1 MESKTYVFGNEGSTS
16 NNGMLGL
23 LAPLLQKQGVDPNVL
38 LAMKGNNGFGGE
50 GGWFM
55 WVIFLFFLMGW
66 GGNGWGGHGI
76 RSASSQVNSK
86 FFQIPPIRCMYS
98 LATSTSKHHLW
109 LMMLL
114 LGTCTSLGRFIL
126 SDTKPWNR
134 AIWGARWDSNPRHR
148 RLINLRT
155 LPTEL
160 LALGKNLKHVKL

>member
-1 MESKTYVFGNEGSTS
+1 
-16 NNGMLGL
+16 MLAALEPICSCAL
-23 LAPLLQKQGVDPNVL
+23 LPLDATL
-38 LAMKGNNGFGGE
+38 LYM
-50 GGWFM
+50 
-55 WVIFLFFLMGW
+55 
-66 GGNGWGGHGI
+66 GHGI

-134 AIWGARWDSNPRHR
+134 AKLGARLDSNPRPR
-148 RLINLRT
+148 RLINLHT

-160 LALGKNLKHVKL
+160 LALGKKLKTCKIITTKL

>member
-1 MESKTYVFGNEGSTS
+1 MNRIEEESVLAALEPICSCALQPLDATLLYK
-16 NNGMLGL
+16 GL
-23 LAPLLQKQGVDPNVL
+23 
-38 LAMKGNNGFGGE
+38 
-50 GGWFM
+50 
-55 WVIFLFFLMGW
+55 
-66 GGNGWGGHGI
+66 GI

-126 SDTKPWNR
+126 SDIKPWNR
-134 AIWGARWDSNPRHR
+134 AILGARWDSNPRHR
-148 RLINLRT
+148 RLINLHT

-160 LALGKNLKHVKL
+160 LALGKNLKHVKLQRQKLWWRLGVANSKKPLLFTE

>member
-1 MESKTYVFGNEGSTS
+1 MKKESVLAALEPICSCE
-16 NNGMLGL
+16 L
-23 LAPLLQKQGVDPNVL
+23 LPLDATL
-38 LAMKGNNGFGGE
+38 LYK
-50 GGWFM
+50 
-55 WVIFLFFLMGW
+55 
-66 GGNGWGGHGI
+66 GHGI

-86 FFQIPPIRCMYS
+86 CFQIPPIRCMYS

-126 SDTKPWNR
+126 SDIKPWNR
-134 AIWGARWDSNPRHR
+134 AIWGARLDSNQRHR
-148 RLINLRT
+148 RLINLHT